1 MFCSKCGTPMG
12 DALVACPSCSH
23 PMTTGAAFRAGA
35 GAAVTS
41 AAREALAAVR
51 TFATDPVGG
60 LPRAHEALGEARALR
75 AGIALGA
82 VSVACFLLGGYFLL
96 PPFVREDLFEFLGFG
111 GVMKSLFFAVVPFL
125 ATVIGGLGV
134 RKLMG
139 GQGALGGDCF
149 IAGAALLPSSL
160 AMAVSGMLG
169 LANFGAIGVL
179 GVFAGCTGVLMLFSG
194 YTRISKLGERAG
206 AVAVPIVVL
215 LSMWLAKVL
224 ATSVITGPG
233 NGGMPSD
240 FPF

>member
-1 MFCSKCGTPMG
+1 
-12 DALVACPSCSH
+12 
-23 PMTTGAAFRAGA
+23 
-35 GAAVTS
+35 
-41 AAREALAAVR
+41 
-51 TFATDPVGG
+51 
-60 LPRAHEALGEARALR
+60 
-75 AGIALGA
+75 
-82 VSVACFLLGGYFLL
+82 
-96 PPFVREDLFEFLGFG
+96 
-111 GVMKSLFFAVVPFL
+111 
-125 ATVIGGLGV
+125 
-134 RKLMG
+134 
-139 GQGALGGDCF
+139 
-149 IAGAALLPSSL
+149 
-160 AMAVSGMLG
+160 MAVSGMLG